1 MMPYWPR
8 KDRNMDRQRRK
19 ELQQQYQQMKT
30 YMGIYQITNTVNGK
44 VLISTSPNLKNRW
57 LTLRLQLDMGR
68 HANSELQKDWNE
80 LGEES
85 FTYEVVE
92 EKEVAE
98 DTDIR
103 WELRQMEEAWL
114 EKLRPYGDRGYNKLP
129 RD

>member
-1 MMPYWPR
+1 
-8 KDRNMDRQRRK
+8 
-19 ELQQQYQQMKT
+19 
-30 YMGIYQITNTVNGK
+30 MGVYQITNTVNGK

-80 LGEES
+80 LGEEN
-85 FTYEVVE
+85 FTYEVIE
-92 EKEVAE
+92 EQEVAE

-103 WELRQMEEAWL
+103 WELRQMEKAWL
-114 EKLRPYGDRGYNKLP
+114 EKLQPYGERGYNKLP

>member
-103 WELRQMEEAWL
+103 WELRQMEKAWL